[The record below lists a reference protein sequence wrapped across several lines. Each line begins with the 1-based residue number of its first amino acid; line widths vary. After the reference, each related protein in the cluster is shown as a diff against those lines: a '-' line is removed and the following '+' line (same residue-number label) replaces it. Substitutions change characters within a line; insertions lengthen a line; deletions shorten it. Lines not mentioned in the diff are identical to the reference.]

1 MDEDKE
7 LRSKVYALVLLLVK
21 KYHLL
26 YHMHFTVYDHEENFI
41 KVWERGKNKDG
52 KYICNIQEKGEG
64 KTERCLKKALYE
76 LTYYQKQREKTENA
90 DLEV

>member
-21 KYHLL
+21 KYHVL
-26 YHMHFTVYDHEENFI
+26 YHMRFTVYAHENDFI
-41 KVWERGKNKDG
+41 KMWERGNKDG

-90 DLEV
+90 DLAV